1 MRVCKECIQPDTR
14 PGIYFDENGVCGACL
29 WEHQKKI
36 IDWEERQLELEEIV
50 KQSKNKNANYDCAIG
65 VSGGKDSTFQAIT
78 ARDRLGLNC
87 LLVNYQPENITQIGE
102 KNIENLKNQGF
113 DVVTIR
119 PNPKIM
125 KKLIE
130 YDFFTNL
137 NPIKPTEFSLYS
149 STYIIAEKF
158 NIPLII
164 QGENPGLVLGT
175 SLTGVG
181 TDSNALKANEIQ
193 TLSSGWEIYS
203 KIDGVNKK
211 DLFWFHYNRKKLES
225 SGSKGIWLNYFIKE
239 YSQKHNAEFSKKY
252 GLVVR
257 EKSFDPNS
265 IGTYN
270 PHFQLDSDLT
280 QVNQLLK
287 FIKFGFGQCM
297 DHVCYDIRNGEMTRK
312 EAVELVF
319 NYDGKCADEY
329 ILEFCKYI
337 DITYDVFWKT
347 AEKFRGNMWTN
358 DNGSLQNNV
367 WKELEKIADDK

>member
-36 IDWEERQLELEEIV
+36 IDWEERELELEEIA

-203 KIDGVNKK
+203 KIDGVNQK

-347 AEKFRGNMWTN
+347 AEKFRGNMWVN
-358 DNGSLQNNV
+358 HNGSLQNNV

>member
-36 IDWEERQLELEEIV
+36 IDWEERELELEEIA

-119 PNPKIM
+119 PNPRIM

-203 KIDGVNKK
+203 KIDGVNQK

-347 AEKFRGNMWTN
+347 AEKFRGNMWVN
-358 DNGSLQNNV
+358 HNGSLQNNV

>member
-1 MRVCKECIQPDTR
+1 MRICKECIQPDTR
-14 PGIYFDENGVCGACL
+14 PGIYFDKNGVCGACL
-29 WEHQKKI
+29 WEHQKNI
-36 IDWEERQLELEEIV
+36 INWKERESELEEIAE
-50 KQSKNKNANYDCAIG
+50 KSKKENANYDCAIG

-87 LLVNYQPENITQIGE
+87 LLVNYQPENITNIGE

-113 DVVTIR
+113 DVVTVR

-211 DLFWFHYNRKKLES
+211 DLFWFHYNRKKLEM

-319 NYDGKCADEY
+319 KYDGKCSDEY

-337 DITYDVFWKT
+337 DITYDEFWKT
-347 AEKFRGNMWTN
+347 AEKFRGNMWLN
-358 DNGSLQNNV
+358 NNGSLQNNI
-367 WKELEKIADDK
+367 WKELEKITNN